1 MKRRV
6 PMTEPSLADPHQLFH
21 DTSSAHGPGGYPA
34 HRTPGGLG
42 YASPAQPAFLSDP
55 VSNMAVAYG
64 SSLAAHGKELV
75 DRNIDRFIPVT
86 KLKYYFAVDTVY
98 VGKKL
103 GLLVFPYLHQDWEVQ
118 YQQDMPVAP
127 RFDINAPDLYI
138 PAMAFI
144 TYILVAGLAL
154 GTQDRPSATPALRF
168 SPDLLGLQ
176 ASSALAWLTVEVL
189 AILLSLYLVTV
200 NTDLT
205 TIDLLAF
212 SGYKYVGMIGGV
224 VTGLLF
230 GRTGYYLVLSWCC
243 VAIFVFMIR
252 TLRLKILSEVAAEG
266 VLVRGARNQLRM
278 YLTMA
283 IAAVQPLFMYWLT
296 FHLVRG
302 QVLGPG
308 LSLLAHR
315 GREQGPH
322 CDQNSWLSPAQR
334 VSEKPYLQKG
344 RIPWL
349 AMEAVP
355 DLEER
360 DEWLDSG
367 LPGPL
372 YRAGQGGASTVVRVL
387 AQWTPTVHRC
397 CGVGAGRWLACLQ
410 LQFSLKKVSGEMGL
424 DITA

>member
-1 MKRRV
+1 MPPSPPPLLLSGPSSARSEPRPPPPAPGLGGRGRALEEARAFYWPLPARGAGRPGAAASHWPATPRTGAVRGPRGPFWRPSRPGRFSWSGMQPGPGGGAAAGSARHRKWPMKRRV
-6 PMTEPSLADPHQLFH
+6 PVAEPSLADPHQLFH
-21 DTSSAHGPGGYPA
+21 DTSSAHGPGSYPG
-34 HRTPGGLG
+34 HRPPGGLG
-42 YASPAQPAFLSDP
+42 YASPSQPAFLADP

-118 YQQDMPVAP
+118 YQQDVPVAP

-154 GTQDRPSATPALRF
+154 GTQDRF

-230 GRTGYYLVLSWCC
+230 GRTGYYLVLGWCC

-296 FHLVRG
+296 FHLVR
-302 QVLGPG
+302 
-308 LSLLAHR
+308 
-315 GREQGPH
+315 
-322 CDQNSWLSPAQR
+322 
-334 VSEKPYLQKG
+334 
-344 RIPWL
+344 
-349 AMEAVP
+349 
-355 DLEER
+355 
-360 DEWLDSG
+360 
-367 LPGPL
+367 
-372 YRAGQGGASTVVRVL
+372 
-387 AQWTPTVHRC
+387 
-397 CGVGAGRWLACLQ
+397 
-410 LQFSLKKVSGEMGL
+410 
-424 DITA
+424 